1 MGSESRLLPFV
12 LGIIITSLLVT
23 GVIKGYDL
31 YEDKKFEDHATVI
44 KGAVKDKKVK
54 EHEESTVDYIGIP
67 IINSETVVDY
77 IVTVSV
83 DEKTYTVETDE
94 SHFNNLEVGQSVALK
109 KYNDEIK
116 LAQ

>member
-44 KGAVKDKKVK
+44 KGAVINKKVK

-77 IVTVSV
+77 VVTVSV
-83 DEKTYTVETDE
+83 DEKTYAVETDE
-94 SHFNNLEVGQSVALK
+94 SHFNNLEVGQSVTLK

>member
-31 YEDKKFEDHATVI
+31 YEDKKFEDHAIVI
-44 KGAVKDKKVK
+44 KGAVKNKKVK

-77 IVTVSV
+77 TVTVNV
-83 DEKTYTVETDE
+83 DETIYTVKTDE
-94 SHFNNLEVGQSVALK
+94 DHFNKLEVGKTVDLK
-109 KYNDEIK
+109 KYNGEVK